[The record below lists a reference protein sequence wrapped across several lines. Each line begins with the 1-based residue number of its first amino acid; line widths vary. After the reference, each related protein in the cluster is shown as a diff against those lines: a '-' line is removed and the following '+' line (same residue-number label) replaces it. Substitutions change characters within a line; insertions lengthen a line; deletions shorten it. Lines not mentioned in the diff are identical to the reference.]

1 MEVKVT
7 VKSIAKPKDL
17 INKILTTTSLVV
29 GLSYKK
35 DTKSKNFK
43 VIIPLLLAII
53 PALDFAVPILLITLI
68 PQRSNRI
75 KRPI

>member
-1 MEVKVT
+1 M
-7 VKSIAKPKDL
+7 P
-17 INKILTTTSLVV
+17 TTTSLIVSP
-29 GLSYKK
+29 SYKK

-53 PALDFAVPILLITLI
+53 LALDFVVPILLITPI
-68 PQRSNRI
+68 PRRSNYI

>member
-1 MEVKVT
+1 MP
-7 VKSIAKPKDL
+7 I
-17 INKILTTTSLVV
+17 TTSLIV

-53 PALDFAVPILLITLI
+53 PALDFVVPILLITPI
-68 PQRSNRI
+68 PRRFNYI